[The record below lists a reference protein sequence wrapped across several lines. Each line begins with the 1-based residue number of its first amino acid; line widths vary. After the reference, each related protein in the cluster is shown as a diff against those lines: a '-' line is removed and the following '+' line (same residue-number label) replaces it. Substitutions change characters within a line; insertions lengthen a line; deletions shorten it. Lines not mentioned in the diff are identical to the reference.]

1 MVLHQVL
8 LLFLFLILALDKDNR
23 NYKIQL
29 IISQLILLP
38 FMRIKAKSSTKKPLQ
53 EGFFNIMFIVR
64 VIFEDSQGYCKYP
77 YPHVCHHSSIQQ
89 SAL

>member
-8 LLFLFLILALDKDNR
+8 LLFLFFILALDKYSR

-29 IISQLILLP
+29 ISSQLILLP
-38 FMRIKAKSSTKKPLQ
+38 YMRRKEKSDIKKPSQ
-53 EGFFNIMFIVR
+53 EGFFIIKFILR
-64 VIFEDSQGYCKYP
+64 VIFEDSQGCCIYP

-89 SAL
+89 NAL